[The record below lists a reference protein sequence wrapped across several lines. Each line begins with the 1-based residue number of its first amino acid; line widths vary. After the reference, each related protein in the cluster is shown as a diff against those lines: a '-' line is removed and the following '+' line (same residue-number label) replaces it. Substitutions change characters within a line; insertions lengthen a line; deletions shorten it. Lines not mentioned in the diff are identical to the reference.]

1 MADEDGHST
10 APPPRHFDAA
20 WHEEVTLPKGQRI
33 RLRLVRP
40 DDKERLRAGFATLSP
55 ESRYLRF
62 FTQKESLSEAELA
75 YLTECDQERHIALGA
90 TAIDEDGVEGEGLGV
105 ARCICLPD
113 RPNTAEVAVAVVDK
127 MQGQGLGRLLLSRLV
142 AAAKERGI
150 ARLRVEFLEKNTAM
164 RNLVEQVAEDAELL
178 AGAEDGVMAVELALP
193 EVLPD
198 IASDEAPR
206 HSLLYRLLALAAEG
220 IIVVM
225 VNPLLDLTR
234 PIARAIGAG
243 EEAPDEAPPVEAP
256 GATTSAEAAEAG
268 HPVDPPEPP
277 PGSDESR

>member
-90 TAIDEDGVEGEGLGV
+90 AAVDENGVEGEGLGV

-113 RPNTAEVAVAVVDK
+113 RPNTAEVAVAVIDK
-127 MQGQGLGRLLLSRLV
+127 MQGQGLGRLMLSRLV

-164 RNLVEQVAEDAELL
+164 RNLVEQVAENAELL
-178 AGAEDGVMAVELALP
+178 AGAEDGVMAVEFALP

-198 IASDEAPR
+198 IASDEASR
-206 HSLLYRLLALAAEG
+206 HSLIYRLLALAAEG

-243 EEAPDEAPPVEAP
+243 DEAPPEEAP
-256 GATTSAEAAEAG
+256 EQPPAATPTAEAPPE
-268 HPVDPPEPP
+268 HPVEPPEPP
-277 PGSDESR
+277 PDSNETF